1 MWRRVTTDTLV
12 FSDWRS
18 SSWRDAETTCTSSIT
33 AAGLSETVNGCVG
46 RHRHD
51 VTCAIAK
58 PGRNHLD
65 GVFAVGHRRDL
76 ERPSR
81 PLSTTRSNAAARLA
95 DDHGRAGNDRAAG
108 IANDSR
114 QA

>member
-1 MWRRVTTDTLV
+1 MWRRDTTDTLV

-33 AAGLSETVNGCVG
+33 AAGLSEIVNGCVAG
-46 RHRHD
+46 TVTID
-51 VTCAIAK
+51 VRDRKA
-58 PGRNHLD
+58 GRNHLD
-65 GVFAVGHRRDL
+65 GVFAAGQRRDL
-76 ERPSR
+76 ERAI
-81 PLSTTRSNAAARLA
+81 AAAFDDALERGARLA
-95 DDHGRAGNDRAAG
+95 DDHRRAWNYRAAG